1 MPRQEKLSI
10 EKIIAASIEIIDV
23 KGYNALTLADV
34 AKVLK
39 IKPPSLY
46 NHISGLDALRQ
57 QMGHYA
63 MTAFYDAMTTS
74 AFGKSG
80 SEAIYAV
87 SDAYMQFVKERTSLY
102 QSMTRVPNE
111 SEPAYAALNQKLT
124 SMLTQLMA
132 HYAESESDRIHC
144 VRGLRSLL
152 YGFAAIELEGG
163 FRMAV
168 SKSESFQYILDLYI
182 KGLESNCQ
190 SRKLENNH

>member
-10 EKIIAASIEIIDV
+10 ENIIAASIEIIDV

-57 QMGHYA
+57 QMGYYA

-102 QSMTRVPNE
+102 QAMTRVPNE
-111 SEPAYAALNQKLT
+111 TEPAYAALNQKLT

-132 HYAESESDRIHC
+132 HYVESESDRIHC

-168 SKSESFQYILDLYI
+168 SKSESFQYVLDLYI
-182 KGLESNCQ
+182 KGLESNC
-190 SRKLENNH
+190 